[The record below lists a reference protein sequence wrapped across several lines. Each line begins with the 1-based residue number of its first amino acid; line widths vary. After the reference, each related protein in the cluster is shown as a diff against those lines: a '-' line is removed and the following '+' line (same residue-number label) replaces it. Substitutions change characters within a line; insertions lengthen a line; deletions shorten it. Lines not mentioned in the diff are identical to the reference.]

1 METELP
7 SIHRATVKITWIYLC
22 KAFRKASDRE
32 SSTCLQLLLL
42 LIEGSLTIPKAN
54 QIYENPSFYKLNDSL
69 YNVV

>member
-7 SIHRATVKITWIYLC
+7 IHLC

-32 SSTCLQLLLL
+32 STVCLQLLL

-54 QIYENPSFYKLNDSL
+54 QIYENPSFYKLK
-69 YNVV
+69 